1 MAILSAR
8 ILGGPGYGSVS
19 SHGVTLWRPENPK
32 NWESEISPRDA
43 VLEIGPERRRFRR
56 DGGREAGGETTRE
69 TENLAAWGGES
80 GRGPACGE
88 GDSRASGG
96 RGGRISEFQF
106 FGKRTFEPM
115 ALNG

>member
-80 GRGPACGE
+80 GRGPARGE

-96 RGGRISEFQF
+96 QDFRFSDFQ
-106 FGKRTFEPM
+106 RTDAQIFRP
-115 ALNG
+115 GVS